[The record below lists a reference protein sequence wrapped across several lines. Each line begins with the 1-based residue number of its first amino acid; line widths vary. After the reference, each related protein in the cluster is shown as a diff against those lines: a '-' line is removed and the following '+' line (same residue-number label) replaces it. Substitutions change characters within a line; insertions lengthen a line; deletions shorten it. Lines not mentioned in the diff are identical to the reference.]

1 MSAFEQSVAEA
12 IAEATAAL
20 EHKVGLG
27 TIRQV
32 ERDVLAMLIAAAN
45 GPGGEERSKA
55 TAAASLAAEAVNEL
69 LNFAR
74 EGNQLG
80 DTAYS
85 VSVGENLAD
94 AFRLAIDAQGGPED
108 EEEAQF
114 YAACPRYL
122 RRAEAVDPTDTAPH
136 TADGAMEEGV

>member
-1 MSAFEQSVAEA
+1 MTSFEQSVADA
-12 IAEATAAL
+12 IEEGRRAL
-20 EHKVGLG
+20 DDKVGLG

-55 TAAASLAAEAVNEL
+55 TVAASLAAEAVNEL

-108 EEEAQF
+108 VEEAQF
-114 YAACPRYL
+114 YAAALRYL
-122 RRAEAVDPTDTAPH
+122 GREVAA
-136 TADGAMEEGV
+136 

>member
-1 MSAFEQSVAEA
+1 MTPFEQSVADA
-12 IAEATAAL
+12 IEDATAAL
-20 EHKVGLG
+20 DHKVGLG

-32 ERDVLAMLIAAAN
+32 ERDTLAMLIAAAI

-74 EGNQLG
+74 EGNQL
-80 DTAYS
+80 DNTAYS

-108 EEEAQF
+108 EQEAQF
-114 YAACPRYL
+114 YAAALRYL
-122 RRAEAVDPTDTAPH
+122 GR
-136 TADGAMEEGV
+136 GVAA